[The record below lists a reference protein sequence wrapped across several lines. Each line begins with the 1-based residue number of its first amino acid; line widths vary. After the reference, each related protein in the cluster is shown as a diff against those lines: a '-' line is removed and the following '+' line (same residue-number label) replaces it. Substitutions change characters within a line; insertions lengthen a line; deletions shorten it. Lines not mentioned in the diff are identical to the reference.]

1 MIKAVIFD
9 MDGLLVDS
17 ETLAMRTVLKVAP
30 ELGVELEPGEE
41 KNIVGRTARKFF
53 TELLEKNVSTVN
65 PIEAVDVFHHSYEK
79 LLSTELEAFEGAKT
93 LPKELKDQGFRL
105 ALVSGSTTTQVNTI
119 LNFLG
124 VKDLF
129 EVIVSVDDITHSKP
143 NPEGFLL
150 GAQKLGVDPEECV
163 VLEDATAGVRA
174 GKAAGMRVIGVRNN
188 GDQDL
193 SEADEVVNNL
203 TEVKI

>member
-17 ETLAMRTVLKVAP
+17 ETLAMEATLQVVP
-30 ELGVELEPGEE
+30 ELDIAFEPGEE
-41 KNIVGRTARKFF
+41 KNMVGVSTKKFF
-53 TELLEKNVSTVN
+53 TDLLQKHGSAMD
-65 PIEAVDVFHHSYEK
+65 PKKAVDIFDDIYEK
-79 LLSTELEAFEGAKT
+79 SLSTNLKAFDGAKA
-93 LPKELKDQGFRL
+93 LPQQLKERGLKLG
-105 ALVSGSTTTQVNTI
+105 LVSGSTAVQVNI
-119 LNFLG
+119 VLNFLG
-124 VKDLF
+124 INDLF
-129 EVIVSVDDITHSKP
+129 EVVISIDDVAHSKP

-150 GAQKLGVDPEECV
+150 GAQKLGVTPEECV

-174 GKAAGMRVIGVRNN
+174 GKAAGMYVIAVRNN

>member
-30 ELGVELEPGEE
+30 ELGVKLEPGEE

-53 TELLEKNVSTVN
+53 TELLEKNGSTMN
-65 PIEAVDVFHHSYEK
+65 PIEAVDVFHQSYEK
-79 LLSTELEAFEGAKT
+79 LLSTKLEAFEGAKT

-150 GAQKLGVDPEECV
+150 GAQKLGVAPKECV
-163 VLEDATAGVRA
+163 VLEDAAAGVRA

-193 SEADEVVNNL
+193 SEAYEVVNNL

>member
-1 MIKAVIFD
+1 M
-9 MDGLLVDS
+9 S
-17 ETLAMRTVLKVAP
+17 TVLKVAP
-30 ELGVELEPGEE
+30 ELGVKLEPGEE
-41 KNIVGRTARKFF
+41 KNIVGRTAKKFF
-53 TELLEKNVSTVN
+53 TELLEKNGSAMN
-65 PIEAVDVFHHSYEK
+65 PTEAVDVFHQSYEK

-93 LPKELKDQGFRL
+93 LPQELKDQGFRL

-143 NPEGFLL
+143 DPEGFLL

>member
-17 ETLAMRTVLKVAP
+17 ETLAMQAT
-30 ELGVELEPGEE
+30 LEVVPALDIAFQPGEE
-41 KNIVGRTARKFF
+41 KSMVGVSTKKFF
-53 TELLEKNVSTVN
+53 TDLLEKHGSTMD
-65 PIEAVDVFHHSYEK
+65 PQIAVDIFDGIYEK
-79 LLSTELEAFEGAKT
+79 SLSTNLKAFDGAKT
-93 LPKELKDQGFRL
+93 LPQQLKDQGL
-105 ALVSGSTTTQVNTI
+105 KLGLVSGSTTVQVNI
-119 LNFLG
+119 VLNFLG
-124 VKDLF
+124 IKDLF
-129 EVIVSVDDITHSKP
+129 EVVISIDDVAHSKP

-150 GAQKLGVDPEECV
+150 GAQKLGVAPEECV

-193 SEADEVVNNL
+193 SEADEIVNNL